1 MSSLFKF
8 LKSKVFFINVL
19 VAFLLCILSIY
30 FVYAWMGKITHHGE
44 SIAVPN
50 LRGMDLAELD
60 TFLASKSLKYQ
71 VVDSL
76 FDGSKTGGTIL
87 EQDPAPESNVK
98 EGRTIY
104 LTVNSATPPKV
115 KMPNLIDVSY
125 RQAEAI
131 LQTFGLTVGELSY
144 EPDLAKNAVLE
155 QRYKG
160 SGIKPGVEIFK
171 GSKIDLV
178 LGDGLGTTEVS
189 VPLLIGLTKSEA
201 MFVLKGSGLE
211 LGEVFFDPDTKDQ
224 EEALIYKQDPTSGVS
239 SNMNQGDAIDIY
251 LK

>member
-8 LKSKVFFINVL
+8 LKSKVFFVNVII
-19 VAFLLCILSIY
+19 AFLLCIVSVYL
-30 FVYAWMGKITHHGE
+30 VYAWMGKITHHGE

-50 LRGMDLAELD
+50 LRGMDVAELD
-60 TFLASKSLKYQ
+60 TFLADKSLMYK

-76 FDGSKTGGTIL
+76 FDGSKPGGTVL

-98 EGRTIY
+98 QGRTIY
-104 LTVNSATPPKV
+104 LTVNSASPPKV

-131 LQTFGLTVGELSY
+131 LQTFGLKVGQLIY

-155 QRYKG
+155 QHYKG
-160 SGIKPGVEIFK
+160 SSIKPGVEIFK
-171 GSKIDLV
+171 GSTIDLV

-189 VPLLIGLTKSEA
+189 VPMLIGLTKSEA
-201 MFVLKGSGLE
+201 MFVLKGSGLL
-211 LGEVFFDPDTKDQ
+211 LGEVNYDPDSQDPD
-224 EEALIYKQDPTSGVS
+224 EAVIYKQDPSSGLSANV
-239 SNMNQGDAIDIY
+239 NQGDAINIY
-251 LK
+251 LR